1 MYIFK
6 NAMRSIGRAKGRNL
20 LIGIIILVIAFSS
33 CIGLS
38 IRQAAENAREETLN
52 GMEIT
57 AQISVDRQS
66 MMKDMQKEASEEGDS
81 GTSEEESSDSQTS
94 DSEGSNGQSFDM
106 DSFRE
111 KMQEVGSLS
120 VEEMLHY
127 AEAESVEDFYY
138 SSSISVNGSDAFEP
152 VDSSTQESEDSA
164 GSGTE
169 SEDSTKENGHSNA
182 MNMPGD
188 GENMEEEGDDK
199 GFFVGNMGS
208 QGDFTLVGYS
218 AYSAMTDFVSGS
230 CSLSEGTMFEE
241 GEEDGSCIITDELA
255 TFNNLSVGDELVLTN
270 PNDEE
275 ETYTLT
281 ISGIYTN
288 SQSTVQSSGRMG
300 GFSTSSDP
308 ANAIYVSYETLAGIL
323 TASEEQAETSTDES
337 TGRTKTTAIP
347 SQESGTYVFAN
358 VEAYEAF
365 EEEARGLGLSE
376 NYTITSEDISTYEES
391 LLPLENL
398 SKMATNFL
406 LVILIIG
413 AIVLILLNIFNIRER
428 KYEIG
433 VMTAIGMKKWKV
445 ASQFMIEIF
454 ALTIAA
460 VLIGGAAGAVSS
472 VPVTNYLLE
481 GQVEAQSNSAD
492 QIEANFGR
500 ETQMSAD
507 MRQGG
512 PGGGDNAA
520 EGKGGFLGSAQ
531 MAEYIS
537 EVSGAANLTVFL
549 QLILV
554 ALGLT
559 LVAGFASVLF
569 IMRYEPL
576 KILANRD

>member
-6 NAMRSIGRAKGRNL
+6 NAMRSIGRSKGRNI
-20 LIGIIILVIAFSS
+20 LIGIIIFVIAFSS

-38 IRQAAENAREETLN
+38 IRQAAENAREETLK

-66 MMKDMQKEASEEGDS
+66 MMKNMQEETKEEGS
-81 GTSEEESSDSQTS
+81 ESSES
-94 DSEGSNGQSFDM
+94 GAQSFNP

-111 KMQEVGSLS
+111 KMQEISSLS
-120 VEEMLHY
+120 VEEMKTY

-138 SSSISVNGSDAFEP
+138 SSSVSINGSDSFEP
-152 VDSSTQESEDSA
+152 VDTSTQESE
-164 GSGTE
+164 GSDETDT
-169 SEDSTKENGHSNA
+169 SETQSSEKNAQKNGMGMPQDGGA
-182 MNMPGD
+182 MA
-188 GENMEEEGDDK
+188 EGGSDK
-199 GFFVGNMGS
+199 GFFKGSMGS

-218 AYSAMTDFVSGS
+218 SYSAMRDFVSGT
-230 CSLSEGTMFEE
+230 CSISEGAMFEE
-241 GEEDGSCIITDELA
+241 GEADNNCIITDELA
-255 TFNNLSVGDELVLTN
+255 TFNNLAVGDEIVLTN

-275 ETYTLT
+275 ETHTLT
-281 ISGIYTN
+281 VVGIYTN

-308 ANAIYVSYETLAGIL
+308 ANAIYVSYETLSGIL
-323 TASEEQAETSTDES
+323 TASEEQAETTTDEN
-337 TGRTKTTAIP
+337 TGMTKTTALP
-347 SQESGTYVFAN
+347 SQESGTYVFKD
-358 VEAYEAF
+358 VESYEAF
-365 EEEARGLGLSE
+365 EEEARALGLSD
-376 NYTITSEDISTYEES
+376 NYTITSEDVNSYEES

-413 AIVLILLNIFNIRER
+413 ALVLIILNIFNIRER

-445 ASQFMIEIF
+445 ASQFMLEIF
-454 ALTIAA
+454 TLTVIA
-460 VLIGGAAGAVSS
+460 VLLGGAGGAVSS

-481 GQVEAQSNSAD
+481 GQIEAQENSAD
-492 QIEANFGR
+492 EMETNFGR

-512 PGGGDNAA
+512 SGGNAQA
-520 EGKGGFLGSAQ
+520 GREAKGGMFGKTQ
-531 MAEYIS
+531 VTEYIS

-549 QLILV
+549 QLVLV

>member
-6 NAMRSIGRAKGRNL
+6 NAMRSIGRSKGRNI
-20 LIGIIILVIAFSS
+20 LIGIIIFVIAFSS

-38 IRQAAENAREETLN
+38 IRQAAENAREETLK

-66 MMKDMQKEASEEGDS
+66 MMKNMQEEAKEEGSENSES
-81 GTSEEESSDSQTS
+81 GE
-94 DSEGSNGQSFDM
+94 QSFNP

-111 KMQEVGSLS
+111 KMQEISSLS
-120 VEEMLHY
+120 VEEMKTY

-138 SSSISVNGSDAFEP
+138 SSSVSINGSDSFEP
-152 VDSSTQESEDSA
+152 VDTSAQESEESDE
-164 GSGTE
+164 TE
-169 SEDSTKENGHSNA
+169 ASETQSSEKNVQKNGMGMPQDGGA
-182 MNMPGD
+182 MA
-188 GENMEEEGDDK
+188 EGGGDK
-199 GFFVGNMGS
+199 GFLKGSMGS

-218 AYSAMTDFVSGS
+218 SYPAMRDFVSGT
-230 CSLSEGTMFEE
+230 CSISEGAMFEE
-241 GEEDGSCIITDELA
+241 GEADNNCIITDELA
-255 TFNNLSVGDELVLTN
+255 TFNNLAVGDEIVLTN

-275 ETYTLT
+275 ETHTLT
-281 ISGIYTN
+281 VVGIYTN

-308 ANAIYVSYETLAGIL
+308 ANAIYVSYETLSGIL
-323 TASEEQAETSTDES
+323 TASKEQAETTTDEN
-337 TGRTKTTAIP
+337 TGMTRTTALP
-347 SQESGTYVFAN
+347 SQESGTYVFKD
-358 VEAYEAF
+358 VESYEAF
-365 EEEARGLGLSE
+365 EEEARALGLSD
-376 NYTITSEDISTYEES
+376 NYTITSEDVNNYEES

-413 AIVLILLNIFNIRER
+413 ALVLIILNIFNIRER

-445 ASQFMIEIF
+445 ASQFMLEIF
-454 ALTIAA
+454 TLTVIA
-460 VLIGGAAGAVSS
+460 VLLGGAGGAVSS

-481 GQVEAQSNSAD
+481 GQVEAQESSAD
-492 QIEANFGR
+492 EIEANFGR

-512 PGGGDNAA
+512 PGGNAQA
-520 EGKGGFLGSAQ
+520 GSGAKGGMFGKTQ
-531 MAEYIS
+531 VTEYIS
-537 EVSGAANLTVFL
+537 QVSGAANLTVFL

-554 ALGLT
+554 GLGLT